1 MPFNKL
7 TIDYLLFVVFLRGG
21 SFSFILLVKLLKCK
35 SAAECFSPNLFIL
48 PAACVGMCECEAI
61 LTGLRLGAS
70 LSITVW
76 KTRFFHQP
84 AAEPPFI

>member
-1 MPFNKL
+1 M
-7 TIDYLLFVVFLRGG
+7 RGG
-21 SFSFILLVKLLKCK
+21 SFSFIFLVKLLNYK
-35 SAAECFSPNLFIL
+35 SAIECFSPNLFL
-48 PAACVGMCECEAI
+48 PAACEGTRERELI

-76 KTRFFHQP
+76 KTRFFHLP